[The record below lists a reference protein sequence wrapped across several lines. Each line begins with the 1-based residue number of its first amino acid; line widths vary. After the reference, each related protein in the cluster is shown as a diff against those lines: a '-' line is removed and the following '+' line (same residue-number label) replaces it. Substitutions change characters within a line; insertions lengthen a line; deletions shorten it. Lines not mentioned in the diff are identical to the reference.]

1 MHLGLIIVCPLRAY
15 VDRIGVPTCG
25 YQVDASCAVLRLL
38 FHSHKDNIIS
48 YLQGIDYS
56 IVSNIQLLPYFP
68 LPDAISVTTADAVA
82 ATDAM
87 LAFSGWIEVL
97 GIDIFIFGVVI
108 DGSLIFGIFGI
119 GWFLNASGLID
130 W

>member
-1 MHLGLIIVCPLRAY
+1 MQI
-15 VDRIGVPTCG
+15 
-25 YQVDASCAVLRLL
+25 
-38 FHSHKDNIIS
+38 
-48 YLQGIDYS
+48 
-56 IVSNIQLLPYFP
+56 LPYFP
-68 LPDAISVTTADAVA
+68 LPDAIPVIVADAFA
-82 ATDAM
+82 AADAM
-87 LAFSGWIEVL
+87 LAFIGWIEVL

>member
-1 MHLGLIIVCPLRAY
+1 MHLGLIVVCPLRAY

-25 YQVDASCAVLRLL
+25 YQVAASCAVLRLL

-48 YLQGIDYS
+48 HLHEIDYS
-56 IVSNIQLLPYFP
+56 IVPDIQLLPYFP
-68 LPDAISVTTADAVA
+68 LPDAIPIIA
-82 ATDAM
+82 AEALAAADAM
-87 LAFSGWIEVL
+87 LAFIGWIEVL

-108 DGSLIFGIFGI
+108 DGSLILGIFGI
-119 GWFLNASGLID
+119 GWFLNTSGLID